1 MLLLP
6 FKHFTNSPQIPDFT
20 ALTRVPISRLI
31 CRAVAHGRARQA
43 APAAGAFPRL
53 ISCQYIFIY
62 SLLHDYSAS
71 IGCLS
76 VCGQEGAGGAV
87 PPVSP
92 ALRWHLTGSPF
103 NPQQPSLQ
111 PVPALQARG
120 ALACAQTGANQLSC
134 KPQKALFQAP
144 T

>member
-20 ALTRVPISRLI
+20 APARVPISRLI
-31 CRAVAHGRARQA
+31 CRAVAHGRAGQA

-76 VCGQEGAGGAV
+76 VCGQEGVGGAV

-92 ALRWHLTGSPF
+92 ALRWHLMGFPF
-103 NPQQPSLQ
+103 QPPAATPPAHPCPPGTWSLGLC
-111 PVPALQARG
+111 PNRWESAEL
-120 ALACAQTGANQLSC
+120 
-134 KPQKALFQAP
+134 
-144 T
+144 